1 MRGVTVRGRRVLLR
15 CTPAV
20 PPILPHEKARGF
32 LLKGRLILRLGL
44 FSDARSAWLRLGS
57 AAAILAVAVLLLAS
71 TPSAADAA
79 GPATLG
85 RTGWEVARPYS
96 PVQTAA
102 FPNHGNIGF
111 YSYIPGAVPAENDAS
126 WSECGPGNS
135 LCPNADTIGMSQP
148 SRLGGI
154 YACLASADFTF
165 FQSLVSIPEGTT
177 ISQFSVNMSGAD
189 DGARVAIY
197 NSANPGGFTF
207 AGSYIYLGG
216 SQSTTDLS
224 TAMVAGE
231 VNRVVITQMDDCAT
245 GNNLQFAQISLNGT
259 VVPPAPP
266 LPTQTLSILGGN
278 GTPGSVDAS
287 TDWSDDVVAW
297 DAGISTTGAWHFTG
311 DSNPVW
317 EPAYLVGGHPWGLVP
332 GTNSW
337 VNCGPTNASAECGN
351 AAGTVVA
358 FRVRFTIPS
367 GSVNPNITF
376 WINSDNAGTYYIN
389 GTQVTDRLVGGPG
402 KGATPLP
409 PSAPGVPGVRTAA
422 LQSALQAGQ
431 NEMLV
436 VVEDWGGLAGFNFR
450 ADLTVQGNEPPVI
463 VPPTPADTTPP
474 DVTPEVTG
482 TLGDN
487 DWYVSDV
494 QVSWTV
500 TDAESDVTSTEGCDA
515 TTVTVDTASV
525 TFTCT
530 ATSGGGT
537 ASGSVTLKRDA
548 TAPVVTVTGV
558 SDGAT
563 YGVGGVPAAGCETSD
578 GLSGVASEAVLSV
591 SGGPVGT
598 VTVECAGAEDLAG
611 NTAATTSAAYLAAYD
626 FCGFKQPLL
635 SPVQV
640 FKIGSTVPVKFCL
653 ADASG
658 ASIGTATAQV
668 YANGVLQGTA
678 RYDASA
684 GQYIFNLRTKGMP
697 AGPLT
702 ISVLLD
708 DGMTHS
714 IGVALR

>member
-1 MRGVTVRGRRVLLR
+1 M
-15 CTPAV
+15 
-20 PPILPHEKARGF
+20 
-32 LLKGRLILRLGL
+32 RLGL